1 MELEDP
7 HPLATVSEQPPTL
20 SGLGNRRGV
29 SPSRVI
35 GSGGLAP
42 GLEVL
47 ECFGMT

>member
-29 SPSRVI
+29 SPIIASVCRLVI
-35 GSGGLAP
+35 
-42 GLEVL
+42 
-47 ECFGMT
+47 